1 MYKTLK
7 ENQIKGGYSRSLW
20 NNEETANAASF
31 LCSGVTEN
39 EETIVAL
46 LDDFLGF
53 NTLIFMLLNCLCYK

>member
-7 ENQIKGGYSRSLW
+7 ENQIKKGYSRSLW
-20 NNEETANAASF
+20 NNEKTANAASF

-53 NTLIFMLLNCLCYK
+53 